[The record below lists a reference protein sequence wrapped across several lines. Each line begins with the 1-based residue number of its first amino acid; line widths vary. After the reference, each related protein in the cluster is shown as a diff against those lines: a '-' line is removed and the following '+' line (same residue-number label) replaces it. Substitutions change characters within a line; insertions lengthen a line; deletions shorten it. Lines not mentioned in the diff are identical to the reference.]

1 MNLLKAILFGI
12 IEGITEWMPISSTAH
27 MKILNVFLPLDV
39 SPEFYE
45 VFEVVIQLG
54 AILALLLVFWNKI
67 WPFGQS
73 KYPLGEGILS
83 YVKKDKFILWLKIV
97 VACIPVILF
106 ELLLEDLFTFINEK
120 NEMIFIGIA
129 LILVGIIFIVVEAR
143 LKGKKFAIDSTRQI
157 TYLQALI
164 IGLAQLIAAIF
175 PGVSRSGSTI
185 IAALLLGI
193 SRPAATEFTFEVA
206 IPVMFGASI
215 LKIIKFDGDCTSHE
229 IILLGIGM
237 VTAFAVSMLIIK
249 GLMAFIKKHSFTVFG
264 WYRIALGILVLVLG
278 AVGIIGK

>member
-1 MNLLKAILFGI
+1 MNILKAILFGI

-39 SPEFYE
+39 SPEFYN

-54 AILALLLVFWNKI
+54 AILALVIVFFNKI

-73 KYPLGEGILS
+73 RNPLGEGILS
-83 YVKKDKFILWLKIV
+83 YVRKDKFILWLKII

-106 ELLLEDLFTFINEK
+106 ELILDDLFTFINEK
-120 NEMIFIGIA
+120 NEMTFIGFA
-129 LILVGIIFIVVEAR
+129 LILVGIVFIVVEMMI
-143 LKGKKFAIDSTRQI
+143 KGKKFTVTSTRQI

-175 PGVSRSGSTI
+175 PGVSRSGATI

-193 SRPAATEFTFEVA
+193 SRPTATEFTLEVA
-206 IPVMFGASI
+206 IPVMFGASLMEV
-215 LKIIKFDGDCTSHE
+215 LKFSAAVSFGEVMTLIVGCLS
-229 IILLGIGM
+229 
-237 VTAFAVSMLIIK
+237 AFAVSLFMIRFVLNYIRKNTFNIF
-249 GLMAFIKKHSFTVFG
+249 GL
-264 WYRIALGILVLVLG
+264 YRILM
-278 AVGIIGK
+278 GIIILIFLR